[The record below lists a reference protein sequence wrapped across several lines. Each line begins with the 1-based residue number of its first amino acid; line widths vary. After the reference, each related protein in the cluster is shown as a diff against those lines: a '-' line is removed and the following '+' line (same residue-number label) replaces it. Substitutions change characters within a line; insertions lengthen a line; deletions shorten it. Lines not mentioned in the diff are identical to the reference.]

1 MAKQRYK
8 DPLIIAVTGG
18 IGSGQSTVCKFFEE
32 WGCKVIN
39 ADLKAKE
46 VIQKDKKLQR
56 ELRKTFGG
64 DIFFDNGQLNTKRLA
79 ELAFRNEL
87 EIQKLNQL
95 VHPRMVES
103 LIEEM
108 EHARFSGKYPM
119 VIIDAALVY
128 EISIEKMFDAV
139 IVVDAPLPLRQQRV
153 KDREGMTRKQFK
165 ERVDRQIPLEDKV
178 KWADFVIKNDGT
190 LDELKERSRQV
201 FEKLMRMRTG
211 KKKVS

>member
-1 MAKQRYK
+1 MAKRYK
-8 DPLIIAVTGG
+8 DPLIVAVTGG

-46 VIQKDKKLQR
+46 VIHRDKKLQK
-56 ELRKTFGG
+56 ELMKTFGN
-64 DIFFDNGQLNTKRLA
+64 DIFDHNGKLNTKLLA
-79 ELAFRNEL
+79 ERAFRNEL

-103 LIEEM
+103 LVEEM
-108 EHARFSGKYPM
+108 EQARFSGKYPL
-119 VIIDAALVY
+119 VIIDAALIY

-139 IVVDAPLPLRQQRV
+139 VVVDAPMQLRQQRV

-178 KWADFVIKNDGT
+178 KWADFVIQNDGT
-190 LDELKERSRQV
+190 LDELKERTRKV
-201 FEKLMRMRTG
+201 FDKLMRMASDKR
-211 KKKVS
+211 KVS